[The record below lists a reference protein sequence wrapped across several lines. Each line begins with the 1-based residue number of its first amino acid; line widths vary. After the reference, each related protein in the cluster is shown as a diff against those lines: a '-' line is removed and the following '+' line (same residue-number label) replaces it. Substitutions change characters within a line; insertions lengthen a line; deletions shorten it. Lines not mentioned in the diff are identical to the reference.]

1 MWYSYIIAFY
11 SSSHSNGLECAPLAL
26 PSPICVPNSMF
37 LLLFIPLGRV
47 PLLCEEPA
55 VRNVEF
61 SICITFYIGC
71 SYTFLCFIFSK
82 DYRFYIFSF

>member
-55 VRNVEF
+55 VSNVEI
-61 SICITFYIGC
+61 SICITFNIGC
-71 SYTFLCFIFSK
+71 
-82 DYRFYIFSF
+82 